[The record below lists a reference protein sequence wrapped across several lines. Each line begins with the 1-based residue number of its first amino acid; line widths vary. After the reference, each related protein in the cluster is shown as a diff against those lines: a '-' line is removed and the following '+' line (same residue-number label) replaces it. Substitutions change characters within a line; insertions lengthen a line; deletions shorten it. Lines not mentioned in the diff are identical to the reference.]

1 MKNIRYSIATL
12 LVIVLSHAAVAQ
24 TALSSYFLDGM
35 LYNSK
40 INPAMQAE
48 RSYFSLLLGNTSV
61 GLKGN
66 VGLSNFLYPRGENE
80 LATFMSG
87 SVTADEFLSGI
98 PEKTKLGMNLDET
111 IMAFG
116 FPMLGGYFTFDLSAH
131 SSVGVSLPKGLF
143 EFAKK
148 GLQENRYSFSGLN
161 INATSYAAASIGYSR
176 EIFDGF
182 QIGANAKYLLG
193 LAHADIFVDK
203 LDVELSG
210 QRWMV
215 ESRAQAQAALFCGT
229 DVEIDENNIIKS
241 LELALGQEDL
251 MNLRASGGF
260 AVDLGVVYDM
270 KKLVPGLTLSASV
283 VDLGYIN
290 WRYMLSGQSTDA
302 KVEFDGFGE
311 VDVKTD
317 EFCAF
322 TVAVGVRDGSKES
335 VADDELLCFDNL
347 VPRFVGCFCIGINS
361 ISLYKE
367 FACKTVG
374 FCNGLVVAVNHC
386 DHSFVDFADES
397 SIALLCSDTVLFF
410 CKNNA
415 GKNLIILEG
424 VNTVHIVTCH
434 NRVDNSDIGISLNET
449 VKSIELRTNR
459 EKFFAKIEA
468 VVFVGL
474 LTSSKCSDATEHH
487 NECECERNNL
497 FHGWGLL

>member
-311 VDVKTD
+311 VDVNDVEGSVNAELEKLAD
-317 EFCAF
+317 DAAKLMAF
-322 TVAVGVRDGSKES
+322 NYDGESSVKARLNTTMHIGAEYNMPFYKPLSVGVLYSQCFSPYES
-335 VADDELLCFDNL
+335 RKWLEARGYVNVSPVSWFEISANYGYGTYGHSLGWMLNFHPAGINL
-347 VPRFVGCFCIGINS
+347 FVGSDYMITKVSPQYIPLNS
-361 ISLYKE
+361 MNAHVTFGLSLAFGK
-367 FACKTVG
+367 CK
-374 FCNGLVVAVNHC
+374 
-386 DHSFVDFADES
+386 
-397 SIALLCSDTVLFF
+397 
-410 CKNNA
+410 
-415 GKNLIILEG
+415 
-424 VNTVHIVTCH
+424 
-434 NRVDNSDIGISLNET
+434 
-449 VKSIELRTNR
+449 
-459 EKFFAKIEA
+459 
-468 VVFVGL
+468 
-474 LTSSKCSDATEHH
+474 
-487 NECECERNNL
+487 
-497 FHGWGLL
+497 